1 MSTIVHSLRDYRPPT
16 RAQQFAHAFGLP
28 PTEGP
33 YVDEAG
39 NRAEILSAILS
50 LSNPDSNEV
59 REDLVFAGRLTLTP
73 SFLCYASQGDRG
85 RGCRVA
91 IPLATIRRVERLNTR
106 DAVFALSITV
116 WHGMQL
122 VFQLNALRPSC
133 EGFCNAMRDRLRAHL
148 GEMKQLKPFLAT
160 CYSETLLQG
169 ALDTHVS
176 AKGKH
181 REDIQEGMGATTS
194 SEPSSSLTPPSAPP
208 DETPMCQIGLGASF
222 GFPGDP
228 KKLKDKSKT
237 RLWTEYLRTHGRNIT
252 IVRYPQF
259 TRLVQVGLPNML
271 RGELW
276 EVASGSIFQR
286 MAHSLSLIH
295 I

>member
-122 VFQLNALRPSC
+122 V
-133 EGFCNAMRDRLRAHL
+133 
-148 GEMKQLKPFLAT
+148 
-160 CYSETLLQG
+160 
-169 ALDTHVS
+169 
-176 AKGKH
+176 
-181 REDIQEGMGATTS
+181 
-194 SEPSSSLTPPSAPP
+194 
-208 DETPMCQIGLGASF
+208 
-222 GFPGDP
+222 
-228 KKLKDKSKT
+228 
-237 RLWTEYLRTHGRNIT
+237 
-252 IVRYPQF
+252 
-259 TRLVQVGLPNML
+259 
-271 RGELW
+271 
-276 EVASGSIFQR
+276 
-286 MAHSLSLIH
+286 LSLIH
-295 I
+295 ISEHTRRRGISYAVFCLKKTTKQNTVRRIA

>member
-16 RAQQFAHAFGLP
+16 RAQQFAFAFGLP
-28 PTEGP
+28 PNEGP

-50 LSNPDSNEV
+50 LSNPDAPGV
-59 REDLVFAGRLTLTP
+59 REDLVYAGRLTLTP
-73 SFLCYASQGDRG
+73 SFLCYVSQGDYG

-106 DAVFALSITV
+106 DAVFALSVSV

-133 EGFCNAMRDRLRAHL
+133 EGFCNALRDLLRAHL
-148 GEMKQLKPFLAT
+148 GDMKQLRPFLDT
-160 CYSETLLQG
+160 CYSESLLRLG
-169 ALDTHVS
+169 DEDS
-176 AKGKH
+176 KGKH
-181 REDIQEGMGATTS
+181 REDAVPYEM
-194 SEPSSSLTPPSAPP
+194 
-208 DETPMCQIGLGASF
+208 GLGETF

-228 KKLKDKSKT
+228 KKLKDKSKM
-237 RLWTEYLRTHGRNIT
+237 RLWKEYLATHGRNIT
-252 IVRYPQF
+252 LLRYPQF

-286 MAHSLSLIH
+286 LAPRGEYLSLIH
-295 I
+295 ISEPTRRP